1 MIKIGLTGN
10 MGSGKSTVAK
20 IFSILGVPIFY
31 ADIEAKKVLDES
43 HIIKKLCNRFGNS
56 IIDQNNKVN
65 RKSLSSIVFQDQ
77 NSLDYLNKLVH
88 PEVARAFDT
97 WLELNINSAYIIHE
111 AAILY
116 ESGFN
121 QFMDKI
127 IYVYA
132 PEYLRI
138 DRIIERDKLSK
149 AEISERMN
157 NQWDDQRKIKI
168 SNHVIENG
176 LDDLLIPQVLKIH
189 HHYQIEP

>member
-20 IFSILGVPIFY
+20 IFSILGAPIFY
-31 ADIEAKKVLDES
+31 ADIEAKKLLDKPR
-43 HIIKKLCNRFGNS
+43 IINELCNRFGNS
-56 IIDQNNKVN
+56 IIDHNNKVN
-65 RKSLSSIVFQDQ
+65 RKSLSSIVFHDQ
-77 NSLDYLNKLVH
+77 NSLDYLNKLIH
-88 PEVARAFDT
+88 PEVAKAFDT
-97 WLELNINSAYIIHE
+97 WLELNINSPYIIHE

-121 QFMDKI
+121 QFMDEI

-138 DRIIERDKLSK
+138 DRIIKRDKLSK

-168 SNHVIENG
+168 ANHVIKNG

-189 HHYQIEP
+189 NQYLIKH